1 MRRYRLAKFIKGAP
15 MEGGGGINLASRS
28 TKTGALLLLRLLL
41 GMSAGNLLL
50 GMISPGGSATAG
62 GRTTA
67 TRSITRPPMRLGAES
82 FLANRR
88 SSAGAFPP
96 SPFPFP
102 FWWGRFRFGTFG
114 GSCEQLL
121 AVTLSSMGEFSSAR
135 RSV

>member
-1 MRRYRLAKFIKGAP
+1 
-15 MEGGGGINLASRS
+15 MEGGINLASRS

-96 SPFPFP
+96 FPFP
-102 FWWGRFRFGTFG
+102 FWWGAISVRNFRGELRAVIG
-114 GSCEQLL
+114 GYL
-121 AVTLSSMGEFSSAR
+121 V
-135 RSV
+135 